1 MYYFNKTKVQLFRI
15 YWLYLIAFEKI
26 PSSFLPILATC
37 VIVFQPK
44 NKSKYRSSIRV
55 YKSTKKLGV
64 YF

>member
-26 PSSFLPILATC
+26 PSSFLPIPAND
-37 VIVFQPK
+37 VIVFQPRHK
-44 NKSKYRSSIRV
+44 NRYMSSIQF